1 MGQDLLHR
9 NARMATDMLEQGN
22 TDRHQEGS
30 GERPLIALDDPLR
43 VSNDL

>member
-9 NARMATDMLEQGN
+9 IARKVTDMLEQGN

-30 GERPLIALDDPLR
+30 GERPLIALNHPLR